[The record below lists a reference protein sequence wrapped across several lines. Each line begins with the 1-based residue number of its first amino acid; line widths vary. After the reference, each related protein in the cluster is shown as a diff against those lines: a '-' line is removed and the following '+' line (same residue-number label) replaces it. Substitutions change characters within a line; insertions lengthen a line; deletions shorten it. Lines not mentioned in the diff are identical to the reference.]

1 MEGTRSRDNGRD
13 DPDYPDFGILC
24 FCGEPSPLRKS
35 TTQKNPGRRFFG
47 CAKYKTKKE
56 DCGFFCW
63 YEPSIWQER
72 SDLGQMKVLT
82 NAKDLTTVEE
92 QQCESLGSMNINEEI
107 EMKIEAMQKEIHEL
121 YARKEFR
128 NEGKM
133 DWKLVCF
140 VVFFCFL
147 WYMYKA

>member
-1 MEGTRSRDNGRD
+1 MEGTHLSDNGRD
-13 DPDYPDFGILC
+13 DPDFGISY

-35 TTQKNPGRRFFG
+35 TIQKNPSRRFFSYS
-47 CAKYKTKKE
+47 KYKETKK

-72 SDLGQMKVLT
+72 SYLGPMKVQT

-92 QQCESLGSMNINEEI
+92 QQCESLGSMNISEEI
-107 EMKIEAMQKEIHEL
+107 EMKIEAMQKEIQEL

-133 DWKLVCF
+133 D
-140 VVFFCFL
+140 
-147 WYMYKA
+147 